1 MVKPYILSLIFCV
14 SGILGA
20 GAAKPDTLADLN
32 GMLGGIKNIQ
42 IAKEKPVPAGFT
54 VSPDGWVSSDTSL
67 LEKKVYVFEVM
78 AQTPEEDTYNVSFR
92 YDNRTPVP
100 KVTVIADKIEMATGL
115 RKDGMIW
122 VVVAVSM
129 VVFAVLIGYL
139 VLLDRKVRQMEK
151 AA

>member
-1 MVKPYILSLIFCV
+1 MVKPYILSFIFCV
-14 SGILGA
+14 SGILCA
-20 GAAKPDTLADLN
+20 GAATPDTLADLN

-42 IAKEKPVPAGFT
+42 ISKEKPIPAGFT
-54 VSPDGWVSSDTSL
+54 VTPDGWVTSDTSL
-67 LEKKVYVFEVM
+67 LTGKVYVFEVM
-78 AQTPEEDTYNVSFR
+78 AQTPEEDTYNVSFK
-92 YDNRTPVP
+92 YDKRTSLP

-129 VVFAVLIGYL
+129 VVFAVVIAYL
-139 VLLDRKVRQMEK
+139 VLLDRKVRKIEK

>member
-14 SGILGA
+14 SAILSA
-20 GAAKPDTLADLN
+20 GAATPDTLADLN

-42 IAKEKPVPAGFT
+42 ISKEKPIPAGFT
-54 VSPDGWVSSDTSL
+54 VAPDGWVTSDTSL
-67 LEKKVYVFEVM
+67 LTNKVYVFEVL
-78 AQTPEEDTYNVSFR
+78 AQTPEEETFIVAFR
-92 YDNRTPVP
+92 YDNRSSVP

-122 VVVAVSM
+122 VVVTVSM

-139 VLLDRKVRQMEK
+139 VLLDRKVRKIEK
-151 AA
+151 A